1 MKKSLELTDVIAWI
15 TIYRAKSKK
24 SREALQAQIDRDD
37 ITDGDRAQAEDFRLL
52 YEGMEVLSE
61 QMLEDIMDLK
71 HGHHLHEQ
79 AAERGFLC
87 ELKEYSLK
95 DES

>member
-24 SREALQAQIDRDD
+24 SREALQNQIDRDG
-37 ITDGDRAQAEDFRLL
+37 ITENDRSKAEEFRLL
-52 YEGMEVLSE
+52 YEGMEWLSE
-61 QMLEDIMDLK
+61 QMLDDIMELK
-71 HGHHLHEQ
+71 HGDQLHEQ

-87 ELKEYSLK
+87 ELREYSEK
-95 DES
+95 ETA